1 MLRDDTELFFPM
13 NQGGWSKIGKKY
25 ESTHGLLKHA
35 LNAMQSSSKP
45 YNFLYDFKWLLK
57 DW

>member
-25 ESTHGLLKHA
+25 ESTHGLLKQK
-35 LNAMQSSSKP
+35 LNAMQASSKS
-45 YNFLYDFKWLLK
+45 YHFLYDFKWLLK
-57 DW
+57 GW